1 MFFRQYSQDS
11 VTDPSDCGS
20 DDNVYNV
27 CDYDLNPAMVSAN
40 LSEYTEPHD
49 TDDGG
54 NTGDKDNDY
63 WEVNDVHTKRGSSQ
77 PKPVVIDSTH
87 SSPVEKD
94 KKQTPQRTQS
104 VGQRGYYAVDDQNS
118 YTDAYSLTEVI
129 RETQTQNSHGVNA
142 VTQRTSLS
150 RKDEANTCV
159 YSDAYSVKSEVKPD
173 TERSDIVNSMKLPE
187 FDHNSRQ
194 FPNNDDESDLLQT
207 LVDALPNCNS
217 PIPEFIHPLTTEDRK
232 PLEDLYQFLA
242 SNRDFCELSHSSV
255 TEIDDPVASLKSY
268 IQTMGIASQNTN

>member
-1 MFFRQYSQDS
+1 M
-11 VTDPSDCGS
+11 
-20 DDNVYNV
+20 
-27 CDYDLNPAMVSAN
+27 
-40 LSEYTEPHD
+40 
-49 TDDGG
+49 
-54 NTGDKDNDY
+54 
-63 WEVNDVHTKRGSSQ
+63 
-77 PKPVVIDSTH
+77 
-87 SSPVEKD
+87 
-94 KKQTPQRTQS
+94 
-104 VGQRGYYAVDDQNS
+104 
-118 YTDAYSLTEVI
+118 TEVI